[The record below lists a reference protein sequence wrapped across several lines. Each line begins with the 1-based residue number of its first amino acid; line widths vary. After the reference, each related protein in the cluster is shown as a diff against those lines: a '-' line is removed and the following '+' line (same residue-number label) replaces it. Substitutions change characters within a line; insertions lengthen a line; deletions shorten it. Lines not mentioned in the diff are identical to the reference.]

1 MQTFSKWVWVAQYHL
16 NETFIAAV
24 LCENKEKVELKCKGK
39 CQLAKNLAAD
49 EKGSSENSGQTVKH
63 NLPEALFISS
73 LKTFDFTFNSNIKTV
88 HHPALQVLLQSPALA
103 SIFHPPA
110 VA

>member
-39 CQLAKNLAAD
+39 CQLAKNLTAD
-49 EKGSSENSGQTVKH
+49 ENGSDEKNGQTVKH
-63 NLPEALFISS
+63 NLPEALFIASA
-73 LKTFDFTFNSNIKTV
+73 KTFDFTFNYNITAIQ
-88 HHPALQVLLQSPALA
+88 HPVLQVMLQSPALA